1 LFDFRVQFRHFLHE
15 HLVFVKVN
23 EGAGLDLYTSRRQ
36 DELPGDRSTSDSA
49 AARVFESRLSETIR
63 CHDLQGKFLA
73 ILNVVG
79 SLAENVRV
87 DQTNVVVVCVV
98 EALDVLR
105 LLTSREHLEF
115 EKRINGVLLF
125 PVNSDEA
132 DTAILN
138 VDSLGHV

>member
-1 LFDFRVQFRHFLHE
+1 M
-15 HLVFVKVN
+15 N
-23 EGAGLDLYTSRRQ
+23 TSRWQ
-36 DELPGDRSTSDSA
+36 DELSRDNSISDSA
-49 AARVFESRLSETIR
+49 TAGVFESRLSETIR

-73 ILNVVG
+73 ILNVVR
-79 SLAENVRV
+79 SLTENVGV
-87 DQTNVVVVCVV
+87 DQTNIVVICVV

-105 LLTSREHLEF
+105 SLTSREHLEF

-138 VDSLGHV
+138 VDSLWHV